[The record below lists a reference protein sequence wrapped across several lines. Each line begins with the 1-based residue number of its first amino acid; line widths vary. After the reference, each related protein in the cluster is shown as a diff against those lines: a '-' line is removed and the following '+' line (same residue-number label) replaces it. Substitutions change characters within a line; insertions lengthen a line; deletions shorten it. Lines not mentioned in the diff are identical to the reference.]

1 MNEQVDRSTLDE
13 MVRYTKRIATLKERL
28 GDAEGQLLQR
38 WGHAYRAGLLTDE
51 QVVDAAMQVASGGH
65 LPDGWVARWNDA
77 FGFDV
82 RGSVYQR
89 LYRLKNADR
98 ERQNGDPGWYG
109 TCDTSGISFPRPPKG
124 QPVVYVLYDI
134 NLDPIYVGSTG
145 TFADRLKAHRR
156 DGKPVAHWRAMPYT
170 TREEAY
176 LAEDAM
182 LRAAKPEMNRKA
194 SR

>member
-1 MNEQVDRSTLDE
+1 MNEHVDRSTLDE
-13 MVRYTKRIATLKERL
+13 MVRYTKRITTLKERL

-51 QVVDAAMQVASGGH
+51 HVIDAAMQIASNGH
-65 LPDGWVARWNDA
+65 LPSGWRARWNDVFA
-77 FGFDV
+77 FDV
-82 RGSVYQR
+82 GLSVQR
-89 LYRLKNADR
+89 RIHRRTYGDR
-98 ERQNGDPGWYG
+98 EHQNGNPGWYG
-109 TCDTSGISFPRPPKG
+109 TYDGSGISFPRPPKG
-124 QPVVYVLYDI
+124 QPVVYVLYDVH
-134 NLDPIYVGSTG
+134 LAPIYVGSTG
-145 TFADRLKAHRR
+145 MFADRLKAHRR

-182 LRAAKPEMNRKA
+182 LRTAMPEMNRKA